1 MSRQLN
7 VRRKVCLV
15 FMIFLPRRSHSSSRV
30 FTEFGG
36 VIARG
41 IFVVILILR
50 ADSLKCQLARIF
62 SFEVFVIFRF
72 AISNLKCRG
81 LLSSAECRE
90 KERQPTPRHSSV

>member
-15 FMIFLPRRSHSSSRV
+15 FMIFLPRHSHSSSRV

-50 ADSLKCQLARIF
+50 GLTEGELGRLQS
-62 SFEVFVIFRF
+62 
-72 AISNLKCRG
+72 ISPAQISICVSICL
-81 LLSSAECRE
+81 
-90 KERQPTPRHSSV
+90 